1 VPARSLASF
10 LRPVATALSLSLLVG
25 PTLATGQA
33 PDAIHREIQETY
45 GFSPHQ
51 LSAAQIEEKS
61 RLLDR
66 FWNKAQAQREVYLPA
81 LRAELIAFATPGF
94 FLYDGSSLLLKMS
107 DEASDRRIALAA
119 IARCDLRDVHSEDY
133 FHRVHGLAV
142 SGEDTSDAGLHI
154 LEDPEFRVVVPQHA
168 LTLGQNYSLV
178 YMLLPVDPQRWLG
191 KVIGR
196 LAGGGDVTA
205 QKSLLLML
213 WYAQSK
219 ESDDAIA
226 AVAKDGGRP
235 DAVRG
240 YARELLAAEGNVS
253 GVLKALS
260 LLHSEEG
267 LRADQKKLMSR
278 VSDEALIEL
287 DHQTLLLVAK
297 RH

>member
-1 VPARSLASF
+1 MILRPCAAALSLAS
-10 LRPVATALSLSLLVG
+10 LAG
-25 PTLATGQA
+25 PTLVTGQA

-61 RLLDR
+61 QVLDR
-66 FWNKAQAQREVYLPA
+66 FWKKAQAQREVYLPA
-81 LRAELIAFATPGF
+81 LRAELAAFATPGF
-94 FLYDGSSLLLKMS
+94 FLYDGSSLLLKLS
-107 DEASDRRIALAA
+107 DQASDRRIALAA
-119 IARCDLRDVHSEDY
+119 IARCDLRDVQREEY

-191 KVIGR
+191 KVIER
-196 LAGGGDVTA
+196 LARGGDVTS

-219 ESDDAIA
+219 ESDDAIG
-226 AVAKDGGRP
+226 AVAKDAGRP
-235 DAVRG
+235 DAVRA
-240 YARELLAAEGNVS
+240 YAQELLAAGRNV
-253 GVLKALS
+253 GGTVKALS

-267 LRADQKKLMSR
+267 LRADRKKLMSW

-287 DHQTLLLVAK
+287 DQKTLLLVAK